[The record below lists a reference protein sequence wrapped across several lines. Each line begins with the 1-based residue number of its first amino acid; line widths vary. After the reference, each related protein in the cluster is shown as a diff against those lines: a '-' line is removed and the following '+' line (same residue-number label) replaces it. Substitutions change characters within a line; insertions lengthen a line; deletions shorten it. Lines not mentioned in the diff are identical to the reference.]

1 VRRTGRNRAI
11 VAIAGILVETI
22 YVMLSK
28 GVEFD
33 DQIETLTERKQ
44 KSMAARSRN
53 PVRNKSLE
61 DTVKL
66 FIQNRN
72 RRKTG

>member
-1 VRRTGRNRAI
+1 M
-11 VAIAGILVETI
+11 ETI

-28 GVEFD
+28 GVEFN
-33 DQIETLTERKQ
+33 DQIETLTEGKQ
-44 KSMAARSRN
+44 KSMAARAKN
-53 PVRNKSLE
+53 PVRKKSLE